1 MQLDLEGLR
10 GTEMLRVLVLTP
22 LAVHSG
28 VTCALVIEGYS
39 AWTFPVAQ
47 QESEYSWEYLKLS
60 RGLSR
65 LILKAV
71 IPWLNIGNEQSMSPR
86 ITSS

>member
-47 QESEYSWEYLKLS
+47 QESEYS
-60 RGLSR
+60 
-65 LILKAV
+65 
-71 IPWLNIGNEQSMSPR
+71 
-86 ITSS
+86 